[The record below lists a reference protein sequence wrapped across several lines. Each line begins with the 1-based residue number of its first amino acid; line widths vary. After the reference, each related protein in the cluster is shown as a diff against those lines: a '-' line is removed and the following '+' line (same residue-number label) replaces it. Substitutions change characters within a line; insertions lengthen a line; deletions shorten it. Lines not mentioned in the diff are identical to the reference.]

1 MRMEKGKTHGG
12 KLGTGSAFIVQ
23 HTGPGDGFPLHILA
37 MKALFFALLLMM
49 QVAPVRAQEVEM
61 ENKRTSPRKAAVLS
75 LLLPGLGHRYVNN
88 GSWRGAASFFALA
101 EAGFWLGMIG
111 ADWQQG
117 QTIESYRTL
126 AASRAGADLAGKDRR
141 FLVNLGLYQSSD
153 AFREDHLRR
162 RLWDQVNYVS
172 APAFQ
177 WQWNTEEDLR
187 TYRSLREE
195 ADTWA
200 RRRTLLIATLAAN
213 RVLAA
218 VTSVLAARRRNNAA
232 PVVTLSMTP
241 PAPREEWPR
250 LNVVVGF

>member
-1 MRMEKGKTHGG
+1 
-12 KLGTGSAFIVQ
+12 
-23 HTGPGDGFPLHILA
+23 
-37 MKALFFALLLMM
+37 MKALLFALLLTM
-49 QVAPVRAQEVEM
+49 QVAPVRAQAAEM
-61 ENKRTSPRKAAVLS
+61 GDRRTSPRKAAALS

-101 EAGFWLGMIG
+101 EAGFWLGMVG

-117 QTIESYRTL
+117 QTTESYRTL
-126 AASRAGADLAGKDRR
+126 AAGRAGADLAGKDRR

-172 APAFQ
+172 PSAFQ
-177 WQWNTEEDLR
+177 WQWDTEEDLR

-195 ADTWA
+195 ADAWT
-200 RRRTLLIATLAAN
+200 RRRTLLIAALAAN

-218 VTSVLAARRRNNAA
+218 VTSLLAARRSNNAA

-241 PAPREEWPR
+241 PAPREDWPR

>member
-1 MRMEKGKTHGG
+1 
-12 KLGTGSAFIVQ
+12 
-23 HTGPGDGFPLHILA
+23 